1 MCSDPEFGVAAYLVD
16 NGGWPA
22 FAIAPRAR
30 IVQNGILMFSYRHAF
45 HAGNHA
51 DVLKHFIQVQLH
63 KYMNQKDT
71 AYTYIDTHAG
81 AGVYALDSAQAVK
94 SGEYVD
100 GIARLWGRDDLPPAL
115 AEYVD
120 LVRTLNPSG
129 KLRWYPGSPWV
140 ADAAAR
146 PQDRLRL
153 FELHPADIRV
163 LGENVRKLEAHQ
175 AEQGERARGRRILV
189 DHADGFQGLKALLPP
204 PSRRAL
210 VLVDPPYEVKLD
222 YKYVRD
228 ALEEALKRFP
238 AGMYAV
244 WYPVL
249 QRMESREFAD
259 RLKRLPAKEWLHV
272 TLSVAGPRADGNG
285 LHSSGMFILNP
296 PYTLEP
302 ILRETMPYLV
312 QTLGQD
318 AGATFRIEKG
328 TQLTG
333 AVGARGGMAG
343 TARQPVGNARRASPL
358 SGGGSLRLPGQAF
371 GDGAR
376 GRKQGEGEGEGEH
389 GSPAAGTARTPR
401 AQTAERSPRPLRS
414 DDAARG
420 ERAASGPRGAGTG
433 GRPPARGARTDGP
446 AGADGRPQSRNARS
460 DESAG
465 TGGRTSSRGPRS
477 DAAGKEGRTP
487 ARGPRTE
494 GADKDGRTSPR
505 APFKRNG
512 SGRS

>member
-1 MCSDPEFGVAAYLVD
+1 
-16 NGGWPA
+16 
-22 FAIAPRAR
+22 
-30 IVQNGILMFSYRHAF
+30 MFSYRHAF

-115 AEYVD
+115 AEYVN

-140 ADAAAR
+140 ADAEAR
-146 PQDRLRL
+146 LEDRLRL

-163 LGENVRKLEAHQ
+163 LAENVRKLEAHH

-189 DHADGFQGLKALLPP
+189 EHADGFHGLKALLPP

-210 VLVDPPYEVKLD
+210 VLIDPPYEVKLD
-222 YKYVRD
+222 YKHVRD

-249 QRMESREFAD
+249 QRMESRQFAD

-296 PYTLEP
+296 PYTLEAT
-302 ILRETMPYLV
+302 LRETMPYLV
-312 QTLGQD
+312 QVLGQD

-328 TQLTG
+328 TQVTG
-333 AVGARGGMAG
+333 AVAREGAAG
-343 TARQPVGNARRASPL
+343 APRQPVGNARRASPL

-371 GDGAR
+371 GDGPR
-376 GRKQGEGEGEGEH
+376 TRGEGE
-389 GSPAAGTARTPR
+389 
-401 AQTAERSPRPLRS
+401 Q
-414 DDAARG
+414 
-420 ERAASGPRGAGTG
+420 
-433 GRPPARGARTDGP
+433 
-446 AGADGRPQSRNARS
+446 
-460 DESAG
+460 
-465 TGGRTSSRGPRS
+465 
-477 DAAGKEGRTP
+477 GRTP
-487 ARGPRTE
+487 GSTAARGPRAPAAGE
-494 GADKDGRTSPR
+494 RDGDAAQGERKAAPRNAGSGARTQSRKAGPDAATTPR
-505 APFKRNG
+505 APVKRNG

>member
-1 MCSDPEFGVAAYLVD
+1 
-16 NGGWPA
+16 
-22 FAIAPRAR
+22 
-30 IVQNGILMFSYRHAF
+30 
-45 HAGNHA
+45 
-51 DVLKHFIQVQLH
+51 
-63 KYMNQKDT
+63 MNQKDT

-100 GIARLWGRDDLPPAL
+100 GIARLWDRDDLPPAL
-115 AEYVD
+115 ADYVS
-120 LVRTLNPSG
+120 LVRSLNPSG

-140 ADAAAR
+140 ADAEAR
-146 PQDRLRL
+146 LEDRLRL
-153 FELHPADIRV
+153 FELHPADIKV
-163 LGENVRKLEAHQ
+163 LAENVRKLEAHH
-175 AEQGERARGRRILV
+175 AEQGQRARGRRILV
-189 DHADGFQGLKALLPP
+189 DHADGFHGLKALLPP

-222 YKYVRD
+222 YKHVRD

-249 QRMESREFAD
+249 QRMESRQFPD

-296 PYTLEP
+296 PYTLEAT
-302 ILRETMPYLV
+302 LRETMPYLV
-312 QTLGQD
+312 QVLGQD

-333 AVGARGGMAG
+333 AVGARGGAVG
-343 TARQPVGNARRASPL
+343 TPRQPVGNARRASPL

-371 GDGAR
+371 G
-376 GRKQGEGEGEGEH
+376 EGEH
-389 GSPAAGTARTPR
+389 GG
-401 AQTAERSPRPLRS
+401 
-414 DDAARG
+414 
-420 ERAASGPRGAGTG
+420 RAAKGKQDGAAPGPRDAGTG
-433 GRPPARGARTDGP
+433 G
-446 AGADGRPQSRNARS
+446 NAKP
-460 DESAG
+460 
-465 TGGRTSSRGPRS
+465 RGPRS
-477 DAAGKEGRTP
+477 EAALAP
-487 ARGPRTE
+487 RG
-494 GADKDGRTSPR
+494 
-505 APFKRNG
+505 PFKRNG